1 MRKIYEVL
9 GILSLGLL
17 WTSTVIAVPAN
28 PDPLLLQQP
37 DGSTFWAR
45 LWGDEWLNGTETTD
59 GYTILK
65 DASERWVYAKK
76 GATGELELSNLVVGW
91 DSPVGIPKHL
101 RPDPPPGGF
110 VPLGAPNRPMPGVQP
125 APPTPGNLRLLV
137 IVVDFTPTQSLGTI
151 EDDWYQHFFG
161 LPGGSTYTPAGSV
174 KTFWDT
180 VSYGTITIQ
189 PAAESSGTANNGI
202 VFVTL
207 NSAHPNCQG
216 GGASIGD
223 CNRQI
228 TRDALIAADSSVNF
242 AGFDTNPA
250 DGYINTNELMIYI
263 VVRGYE
269 RAFGGTSACT
279 DKGQVWAHKWSLG
292 FGAVSAPTLDGVIV
306 SHWRGAPTT
315 GPRQGGYMQQGEYH
329 CATGHTPGHIA
340 TIGGAAVHE
349 IGHDLGTGMPD
360 LYDTG
365 STVGT
370 ASYGIGRWGVM
381 GGGTW
386 NGSSLSGHSGT
397 HPAWPSAYSRWW
409 FGFLTPTAITG
420 PTFGVSLP
428 QIETATGTNRG
439 VYLLPGGTYT
449 RWDDCVGGTGEYWLV
464 ENRQLVGFDAD
475 LPSSGLLIWHIYEA
489 LSTCTP
495 NSDEGTS
502 PPGNPR
508 LVVLEQADGLFG
520 LECYSGGQCN
530 GGDSGDPWPGST
542 SKTAFTNNSTPDT
555 RYYSGA
561 SSSVYITNISAS
573 GATMTANMGISTAA
587 LFRIERATG
596 NAFADGSWNAGGAD
610 VAEFIST
617 TEALQP
623 GDLVELDPSNPK
635 SYRRTQKPYSTLV
648 AGVISTK
655 PGLVLGLKL
664 SEGAD
669 PHPAFGH
676 PLPSRERDRVELNLS
691 LTRLDEGTMLL
702 SGVSISQLAAQTQ
715 SERPLL
721 ALLGRVPVKA
731 TTENGP
737 IRVGDLL
744 TSSSRPGYA
753 MRCSDA
759 TKCEGAIIGK
769 ALEPLN
775 QNEDLI
781 LMLLMR

>member
-1 MRKIYEVL
+1 M
-9 GILSLGLL
+9 
-17 WTSTVIAVPAN
+17 
-28 PDPLLLQQP
+28 
-37 DGSTFWAR
+37 
-45 LWGDEWLNGTETTD
+45 
-59 GYTILK
+59 
-65 DASERWVYAKK
+65 
-76 GATGELELSNLVVGW
+76 
-91 DSPVGIPKHL
+91 
-101 RPDPPPGGF
+101 
-110 VPLGAPNRPMPGVQP
+110 
-125 APPTPGNLRLLV
+125 
-137 IVVDFTPTQSLGTI
+137 
-151 EDDWYQHFFG
+151 
-161 LPGGSTYTPAGSV
+161 
-174 KTFWDT
+174 
-180 VSYGTITIQ
+180 
-189 PAAESSGTANNGI
+189 
-202 VFVTL
+202 
-207 NSAHPNCQG
+207 
-216 GGASIGD
+216 
-223 CNRQI
+223 
-228 TRDALIAADSSVNF
+228 AADSLVNF
-242 AGFDTNPA
+242 ASFDTNPA

-269 RAFGGTSACT
+269 RAFGGASACT
-279 DKGQVWAHKWSLG
+279 DKGQVWAHRWSLG
-292 FGAVSAPTLDGVIV
+292 FIWDGQLVDAPTLDEVV
-306 SHWRGAPTT
+306 VAHWRGAPTA

-365 STVGT
+365 TTVGT

-381 GGGTW
+381 GGGAW

-542 SKTAFTNNSTPDT
+542 SKTAFTNNSTPHS

-573 GATMTANMGISTAA
+573 DTTMTANMGISTAA

-623 GDLVELDPSNPK
+623 GDVVELDPSNPK
-635 SYRRTQKPYSTLV
+635 SYRKTRGHYSTLI

-664 SEGAD
+664 SDVPNPLTPSLKGRGDSPLTLGEGL
-669 PHPAFGH
+669 G
-676 PLPSRERDRVELNLS
+676 ERSEL
-691 LTRLDEGTMLL
+691 LL
-702 SGVSISQLAAQTQ
+702 SGLSIAELADQEP

-737 IRVGDLL
+737 IGPGDLL
-744 TSSSRPGYA
+744 TSASKAGYA
-753 MRCSDA
+753 MRCKSA
-759 TKCEGAIIGK
+759 AVCEGAIIGK
-769 ALEPLN
+769 ALEALDN
-775 QNEDLI
+775 GDGFI
-781 LMLLMR
+781 LMLIMK